1 MKGYKTKLTHQM
13 TEAFI
18 NVITNILNT
27 EYEEDDDKLV
37 MAALDEVRIRLM
49 KKTIN
54 HQTQYTVTF
63 TPAQAIALRILYV
76 HYVCTERTQLSNR
89 LHQIANEVHQL
100 YTIWLPS

>member
-18 NVITNILNT
+18 NVITNMLNT
-27 EYEEDDDKLV
+27 TYEDDDDKLV

-49 KKTIN
+49 KKSIN
-54 HQTQYTVTF
+54 VQTQYTITF
-63 TPAQAIALRILYV
+63 TPTQAIALRILYV
-76 HYVCTERTQLSNR
+76 HFFSIERTQFSNR

-100 YTIWLPS
+100 YTV